1 MGNLRKMSIDDLN
14 IFDSSEDDLEE
25 NGNDDLNLWGDLD
38 DYFEDEISRVIH
50 FIYISAPKYSHKKD
64 YMIYKN

>member
-1 MGNLRKMSIDDLN
+1 MGNLRKMSI
-14 IFDSSEDDLEE
+14 
-25 NGNDDLNLWGDLD
+25 DDLNLWGDLD

-50 FIYISAPKYSHKKD
+50 FIYISAPKYSHKRD